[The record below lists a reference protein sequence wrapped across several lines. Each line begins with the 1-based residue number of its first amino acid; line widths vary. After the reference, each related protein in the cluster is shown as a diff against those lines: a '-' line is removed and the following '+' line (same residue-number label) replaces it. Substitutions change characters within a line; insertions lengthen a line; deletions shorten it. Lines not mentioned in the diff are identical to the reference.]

1 MKRRTFITLLGGA
14 AAAWPLATRA
24 QQVAMP
30 VIGFLSGRSPRDSA
44 TNVAAFNRGLN
55 EVGFFDGQ
63 NVEIDF
69 RWALGHYDQ
78 LVALAGDLIRRK
90 VMVIVAT
97 GGGVSSAQAAKA
109 ATDTIPI
116 VFVAGTDPVAFGLVA
131 SLNRP
136 GGNLTGVSFM
146 LGALL
151 AKNFELL
158 HELVPKATVFG
169 LLVNPNFPDTN
180 VQVRDAQA
188 AAQALGEQL
197 LVVNAGSEGEL
208 EAAFVTLVEQRIG
221 AVIVSADPFLN
232 AHSLQLAALAARHAI
247 PAMYPLREFVI
258 AGGLMSYGSSI
269 TDAHR
274 QAGVYAGRILK
285 GEKPADLPVM
295 RPTAFELVI
304 NLKTAKALGLD
315 VPPTLLARADEV
327 IE

>member
-1 MKRRTFITLLGGA
+1 MRRREFITLLGGA
-14 AAAWPLATRA
+14 AVWPLSARA
-24 QQVAMP
+24 QQAAMP

-274 QAGVYAGRILK
+274 QAGVYAGRISK
-285 GEKPADLPVM
+285 ARSLPIFQSCGQP
-295 RPTAFELVI
+295 RSSW
-304 NLKTAKALGLD
+304 
-315 VPPTLLARADEV
+315 
-327 IE
+327 

>member
-1 MKRRTFITLLGGA
+1 MRRRDFLGTLGGA
-14 AAAWPLATRA
+14 AAVWPLAARA
-24 QQVAMP
+24 QQPAMP
-30 VIGFLSGRSPRDSA
+30 VVGFLSGRSPRDFA
-44 TNVAAFNRGLN
+44 TNVAAFNRGMN

-78 LVALAGDLIRRK
+78 LTALAGDLIRRK

-131 SLNRP
+131 SLNHP

-169 LLVNPNFPDTN
+169 LLVNWNFPDTN
-180 VQVRDAQA
+180 VQVREAQA

-197 LVVNAGSEGEL
+197 IVVNAGSEGEL

-232 AHSLQLAALAARHAI
+232 AHSSQLAALAARHAI

-285 GEKPADLPVM
+285 GEKPADLPVVQ
-295 RPTAFELVI
+295 PTAFELVI

-315 VPPTLLARADEV
+315 VPATVLARADEV

>member
-1 MKRRTFITLLGGA
+1 MIRRDFITLLGGA
-14 AAAWPLATRA
+14 AAVWPLAARA
-24 QQVAMP
+24 QQAAMP
-30 VIGFLSGRSPRDSA
+30 VIGFLSGRSPRNSA

-274 QAGVYAGRILK
+274 QAGVYAGRISK
-285 GEKPADLPVM
+285 ARSLPIFQSCGQP
-295 RPTAFELVI
+295 RSSW
-304 NLKTAKALGLD
+304 
-315 VPPTLLARADEV
+315 
-327 IE
+327 

>member
-116 VFVAGTDPVAFGLVA
+116 VFVAGTDPSRSG
-131 SLNRP
+131 SL
-136 GGNLTGVSFM
+136 
-146 LGALL
+146 
-151 AKNFELL
+151 
-158 HELVPKATVFG
+158 
-169 LLVNPNFPDTN
+169 
-180 VQVRDAQA
+180 
-188 AAQALGEQL
+188 
-197 LVVNAGSEGEL
+197 
-208 EAAFVTLVEQRIG
+208 
-221 AVIVSADPFLN
+221 
-232 AHSLQLAALAARHAI
+232 
-247 PAMYPLREFVI
+247 PA
-258 AGGLMSYGSSI
+258 
-269 TDAHR
+269 
-274 QAGVYAGRILK
+274 
-285 GEKPADLPVM
+285 
-295 RPTAFELVI
+295 
-304 NLKTAKALGLD
+304 
-315 VPPTLLARADEV
+315 
-327 IE
+327 

>member
-1 MKRRTFITLLGGA
+1 
-14 AAAWPLATRA
+14 
-24 QQVAMP
+24 MP
-30 VIGFLSGRSPRDSA
+30 VVGFLSGRSPRNSA
-44 TNVAAFNRGLN
+44 TNVAAFNRGMN

-78 LVALAGDLIRRK
+78 LTALAGDLIRRK

-131 SLNRP
+131 SLNHP

-180 VQVRDAQA
+180 VQVREAQA

-197 LVVNAGSEGEL
+197 IVVNAGSEGEL
-208 EAAFVTLVEQRIG
+208 EAAFVTLVEQQIG

-232 AHSLQLAALAARHAI
+232 AHSSQLAALAARHAI

-274 QAGVYAGRILK
+274 QAGVYAGRFSK
-285 GEKPADLPVM
+285 ARSLPIFQSCS
-295 RPTAFELVI
+295 RP
-304 NLKTAKALGLD
+304 
-315 VPPTLLARADEV
+315 RSSW
-327 IE
+327 

>member
-1 MKRRTFITLLGGA
+1 MIRREFITLLGGA
-14 AAAWPLATRA
+14 AAAWPLAARA
-24 QQVAMP
+24 QQAAMP

-304 NLKTAKALGLD
+304 NLKTAKALGLEI
-315 VPPTLLARADEV
+315 PPTLLARADEV